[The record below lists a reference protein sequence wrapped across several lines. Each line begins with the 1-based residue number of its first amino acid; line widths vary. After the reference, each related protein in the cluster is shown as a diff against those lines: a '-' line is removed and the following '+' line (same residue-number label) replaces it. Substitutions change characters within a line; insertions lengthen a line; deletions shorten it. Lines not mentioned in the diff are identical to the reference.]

1 MTLSE
6 RQQEEA
12 NKQLAHQFYDAF
24 NRHDSEAMSQLVSTN
39 AADYTFYF
47 PSMPATDWRGRK
59 QFVANVIRAFPDINH
74 HILDIIAEG
83 SKVAIRFNITGTHKG
98 EFHGVPATG
107 KRISVDC
114 MNFLSIKDGKIVEEW
129 SNSDMIGLMRQIGAI
144 PRESSPP
151 LAANFSNNGASS

>member
-12 NKQLAHQFYDAF
+12 NKQLANQFYDAF
-24 NRHDSEAMSQLVSTN
+24 NRHDSEAMSQLVSTGATN
-39 AADYTFYF
+39 YTFYF
-47 PSMPATDWRGRK
+47 SGMPPTDWNGRK
-59 QFVANVIRAFPDINH
+59 KFVANVIAAFPDINH
-74 HILDIIAEG
+74 HTLDIIAEG
-83 SKVAIRFNITGTHKG
+83 SKVAIRFSITGTHRE
-98 EFHGVPATG
+98 EFQGIPATG

-114 MNFLSIKDGKIVEEW
+114 MNFLTIKDGKIVEEW

-151 LAANFSNNGASS
+151 VAVNFSNNEASS